1 MDAETSSACR
11 TESKG
16 PIPANHVTAIAGLCL
31 AFFLPITRPSKFGAV
46 ASGERASRHQQVGR
60 STAVLAFALLYGEG
74 TDTHE
79 SGSDRD
85 SVRPFGRALWI
96 HYLPPG
102 DRKSVVEGKSVSVRG
117 GP

>member
-1 MDAETSSACR
+1 MFVFFFFKQKTAYELRISDWSSECAL
-11 TESKG
+11 
-16 PIPANHVTAIAGLCL
+16 PIFTAIAGLCL

-102 DRKSVVEGKSVSVRG
+102 ARRLGR
-117 GP
+117 

>member
-85 SVRPFGRALWI
+85 SVRPFGRALRSEEV
-96 HYLPPG
+96 L
-102 DRKSVVEGKSVSVRG
+102 VGKGWFSPFR
-117 GP
+117 